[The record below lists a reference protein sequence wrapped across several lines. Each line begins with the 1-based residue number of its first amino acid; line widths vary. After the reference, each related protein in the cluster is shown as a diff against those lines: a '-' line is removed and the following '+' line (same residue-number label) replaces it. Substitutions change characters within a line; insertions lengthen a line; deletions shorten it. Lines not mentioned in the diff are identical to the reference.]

1 MKQLTDY
8 ILPKIKEKYILN
20 DNKNVILEDD
30 YINSSFDKFL
40 KLNNITNVTSNI
52 YKLYIQENF
61 NNNYRRY
68 YKKYQDHLYES
79 ILYSYSASN
88 LMKKIYELSS
98 NIHIDNIQY
107 VNNEDITEFSFTV
120 DKRDDLNYIF
130 TNKIISLLHL
140 YNYYLKERTIIK
152 DENNIESYHIVIE
165 PYKPKDITNKI
176 YNKFGGIIYHITSA
190 KLYQTHIKNKE
201 LKPKWQQNDT
211 YRDGRIFFIANNDEK
226 KVQSQLKSISNLKH
240 ISDPIVLK
248 VNLKEYRNKLRFRI
262 DSSADG
268 FDAYFTE
275 EPIPDFCITCLDI
288 NTWKEINDKN
298 NVGSRIIYS
307 KE

>member
-8 ILPKIKEKYILN
+8 ILPKIQEKYILN
-20 DNKNVILEDD
+20 DNKNIILEDD

-68 YKKYQDHLYES
+68 YKKYQEHLYES
-79 ILYSYSASN
+79 ILYSYSASD
-88 LMKKIYELSS
+88 LMKKIYELSP

-120 DKRDDLNYIF
+120 AKKDDLNNIF
-130 TNKIISLLHL
+130 TDKIISLLHL

-152 DENNIESYHIVIE
+152 NENNIESYHIVIE
-165 PYKPKDITNKI
+165 PYKPKDITNQI
-176 YNKFGGIIYHITSA
+176 YNKFDGIIYHITSA

-226 KVQSQLKSISNLKH
+226 KVQSQLKSISHLKH

-248 VNLKEYRNKLRFRI
+248 INLNDYRNKIRFRI

-275 EPIPDFCITCLDI
+275 EPIPDFCITCLDL
-288 NTWKEINDKN
+288 NTWKE
-298 NVGSRIIYS
+298 YTF
-307 KE
+307 

>member
-8 ILPKIKEKYILN
+8 ILPKIQEKYILN
-20 DNKNVILEDD
+20 DNKNIILEDD

-68 YKKYQDHLYES
+68 YKKYQEHLYES
-79 ILYSYSASN
+79 ILYSYSASD
-88 LMKKIYELSS
+88 LMKKIYELSP

-120 DKRDDLNYIF
+120 AKKDDLNNIF
-130 TNKIISLLHL
+130 TDKIISLLHL

-152 DENNIESYHIVIE
+152 NENNIESYHIVIE
-165 PYKPKDITNKI
+165 PYKPKDITNQI
-176 YNKFGGIIYHITSA
+176 YNKFDGIIYHITSA

-201 LKPKWQQNDT
+201 LKPKWQRNDT

-226 KVQSQLKSISNLKH
+226 KVQSQLKSISYLKH

-248 VNLKEYRNKLRFRI
+248 INLNDYRNKIRFRI

-268 FDAYFTE
+268 FNAYFTE
-275 EPIPDFCITCLDI
+275 EPIPDFCITCLDL
-288 NTWKEINDKN
+288 NTWKE
-298 NVGSRIIYS
+298 YTF
-307 KE
+307 

>member
-8 ILPKIKEKYILN
+8 ILPKIQEKYILN
-20 DNKNVILEDD
+20 DNKNIILEDD

-68 YKKYQDHLYES
+68 YKKYQEHLYES
-79 ILYSYSASN
+79 ILYSYSASD
-88 LMKKIYELSS
+88 LMKKIYELSP

-120 DKRDDLNYIF
+120 AKKDDLNNIF
-130 TNKIISLLHL
+130 TDKIISLLHL

-152 DENNIESYHIVIE
+152 NENNIESYHIVIE
-165 PYKPKDITNKI
+165 PYKPKDITNQI
-176 YNKFGGIIYHITSA
+176 YNKFDGIIYHITSA

-201 LKPKWQQNDT
+201 LKPKWQRNDT

-226 KVQSQLKSISNLKH
+226 KVQSQLKSISYLKH

-248 VNLKEYRNKLRFRI
+248 INLNDYRNKIRFRI

-275 EPIPDFCITCLDI
+275 EPIPDFCITCLDL
-288 NTWKEINDKN
+288 NTWKE
-298 NVGSRIIYS
+298 YTF
-307 KE
+307 

>member
-8 ILPKIKEKYILN
+8 ILPKIQEKYILN
-20 DNKNVILEDD
+20 DNKNIILEDD

-68 YKKYQDHLYES
+68 YKKYQEHLYES
-79 ILYSYSASN
+79 IVNSYNASD
-88 LMKKIYELSS
+88 LMKKIYELSP

-107 VNNEDITEFSFTV
+107 VNDEDVTEFSFNV
-120 DKRDDLNYIF
+120 DKKDDLNNIF
-130 TNKIISLLHL
+130 TDKVINLLHI
-140 YNYYLKERTIIK
+140 YNYYLKERTIIY
-152 DENNIESYHIVIE
+152 DENNHESYHIVIE
-165 PYKPKDITNKI
+165 PYKPKDITNQI
-176 YNKFGGIIYHITSA
+176 YNKFGGIIYHVTS
-190 KLYQTHIKNKE
+190 KEIYYNNIKNKE
-201 LKPKWQQNDT
+201 LKPKWKRNDT

-226 KVQSQLKSISNLKH
+226 KVQSQLKSISHLKH

-248 VNLKEYRNKLRFRI
+248 INLNKYKNKLRFRI

-275 EPIPDFCITCLDI
+275 EPIPNFCITCLDL
-288 NTWKEINDKN
+288 NTWKE
-298 NVGSRIIYS
+298 YTF
-307 KE
+307 

>member
-20 DNKNVILEDD
+20 DNKSIILEND

-79 ILYSYSASN
+79 ILHSYSASD
-88 LMKKIYELSS
+88 LMKKIYELSP

-120 DKRDDLNYIF
+120 AKKDDLNNIF

-152 DENNIESYHIVIE
+152 NENNIESYHIVIE
-165 PYKPKDITNKI
+165 PYKPKDITNQI
-176 YNKFGGIIYHITSA
+176 YNKFDGIIYHITSA
-190 KLYQTHIKNKE
+190 KLYQTNIKNKE

-248 VNLKEYRNKLRFRI
+248 INLNEYKNKLRFRI

-275 EPIPDFCITCLDI
+275 EPIPDFCITCLDL
-288 NTWKEINDKN
+288 NTWKEI
-298 NVGSRIIYS
+298 